1 MSEKLDG
8 SADLGDWAKTES
20 RLRRFGGEM
29 TKQRERV
36 ATMEE
41 EKNQLEGRERFLGEN
56 RGMRGDILSRKNEL
70 RDRFGMRREL
80 EEEENQLSRG
90 VG

>member
-1 MSEKLDG
+1 
-8 SADLGDWAKTES
+8 
-20 RLRRFGGEM
+20 M

-36 ATMEE
+36 AAVEEE
-41 EKNQLEGRERFLGEN
+41 EKPTGGRGRFLGEN
-56 RGMRGDILSRKNEL
+56 RGMRGDVLRGKNEL
-70 RDRFGMRREL
+70 RDRFGVRREL

>member
-1 MSEKLDG
+1 MSEKLGG

-20 RLRRFGGEM
+20 RLRRFGGEI

-36 ATMEE
+36 AAVEEE
-41 EKNQLEGRERFLGEN
+41 EKPTGGRGRFLGEN
-56 RGMRGDILSRKNEL
+56 RGMRGDVLRGKNEL
-70 RDRFGMRREL
+70 RDRFGVRREL

>member
-1 MSEKLDG
+1 
-8 SADLGDWAKTES
+8 
-20 RLRRFGGEM
+20 M

-56 RGMRGDILSRKNEL
+56 RGMRGDILRGKNEF
-70 RDRFGMRREL
+70 RDCFGVRREL

-90 VG
+90 VE

>member
-1 MSEKLDG
+1 
-8 SADLGDWAKTES
+8 
-20 RLRRFGGEM
+20 M

-36 ATMEE
+36 VAVEEE
-41 EKNQLEGRERFLGEN
+41 EKPIEGGGTFLGEN
-56 RGMRGDILSRKNEL
+56 RGMRGDILRGKNEL
-70 RDRFGMRREL
+70 RDRFGVRREL